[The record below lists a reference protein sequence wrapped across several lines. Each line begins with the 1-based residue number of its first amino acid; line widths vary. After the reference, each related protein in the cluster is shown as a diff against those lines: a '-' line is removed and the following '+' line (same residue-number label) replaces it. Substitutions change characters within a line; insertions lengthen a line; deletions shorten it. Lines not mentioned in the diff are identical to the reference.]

1 MSPREHQRPEKKKR
15 CCCIFHDNEM
25 SSQGNRVV
33 FLFFLVVHKNKKVCF
48 FQGLFLLFL
57 VRVLFF
63 IFTYFRSP
71 FFSVS
76 LPHFVYFHPKK
87 GNFCSIELFFRCLLL
102 SLFGC
107 CLFSRATRK
116 KKTIFCFIR
125 KIRKKNL
132 FETFFLFLPKNFDNK
147 WTNKQKFETLF
158 ICTHVSCVCV
168 CVSVCVCSESHVQ
181 ILVGAH
187 TGTKKNAIFSC
198 TSLLLTTVS
207 PFSLSPLF
215 FSKKKYSPKPFTF
228 FFLCFYFLSAA
239 FKLKKNKQNKQ
250 KKWESFFLTT
260 KIIKRK
266 IQ

>member
-125 KIRKKNL
+125 KIRKKKPVWN
-132 FETFFLFLPKNFDNK
+132 FFSFPPQEFRQQV
-147 WTNKQKFETLF
+147 NKQTKIWNLVYLYACFLCVCMCF
-158 ICTHVSCVCV
+158 CVCV
-168 CVSVCVCSESHVQ
+168 
-181 ILVGAH
+181 
-187 TGTKKNAIFSC
+187 
-198 TSLLLTTVS
+198 
-207 PFSLSPLF
+207 
-215 FSKKKYSPKPFTF
+215 
-228 FFLCFYFLSAA
+228 
-239 FKLKKNKQNKQ
+239 
-250 KKWESFFLTT
+250 
-260 KIIKRK
+260 
-266 IQ
+266 